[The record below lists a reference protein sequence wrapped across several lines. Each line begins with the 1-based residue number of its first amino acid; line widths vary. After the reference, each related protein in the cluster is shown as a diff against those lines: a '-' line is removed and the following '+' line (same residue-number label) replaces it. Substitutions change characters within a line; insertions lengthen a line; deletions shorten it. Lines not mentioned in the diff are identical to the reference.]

1 MLRNLHTAHADPVS
15 PSGAGLFLRK
25 LYRQRWALEQ
35 AFNEFT
41 IHLCCELNTLGYPK
55 AVLLAFCV
63 AAISYNV
70 LAALQGVPRGVHREK
85 KVDHCG
91 ESPGSIRTA
100 DTPNRPT
107 PRPTDGFGA
116 GIFD

>member
-1 MLRNLHTAHADPVS
+1 
-15 PSGAGLFLRK
+15 
-25 LYRQRWALEQ
+25 
-35 AFNEFT
+35 
-41 IHLCCELNTLGYPK
+41 LCCELNTLGYPK

-100 DTPNRPT
+100 DTPNRPK